1 MLLVRN
7 IRLPLSCPDP
17 DAEAGA
23 QALRILRVP
32 PGRAARCGVA
42 KLSVDARHGKP
53 VLVYTIAVTLKDEGE
68 EPALAGASPCV
79 CFTQAPQFSFPQ
91 GSAPLAHRPVVVG
104 LGPAGLFAALLL
116 ARAGYRP
123 LVLERGPALD
133 RRVAAVARFEADGI
147 LDENANIQFGE
158 GGAGTF
164 SDGKLTTR
172 VGDPLCAFVT
182 QAFLRHGAP
191 AEIAWRQKPHIG
203 TDLLRGV
210 IRSIRR
216 EIEALGG
223 EVRFETALTGLRL
236 RGGALAGIETSAGP
250 VACEQLILA
259 VGHSARDT
267 FAMLSSCGLPL
278 ECKPFSVGFRA
289 EHLQTEIETS
299 LYHAAAGHPALPRGE
314 YQLSQQVGGGRCVYT
329 FCMCPGGT
337 VCAAA
342 SEAGGVVTNGM
353 SLHAR
358 DGQNANAAVVVS
370 VDGRDFGG
378 DPAKAVAFQ
387 RSLERAAY
395 RAGGGAYRAPAETVG
410 SFLQG
415 AGRLDLGR
423 VQPTYPRGVTPCDLG
438 ALLPG
443 ELSAALRQ
451 GLTAFGRKLAAYRA
465 PDAVLTGLETRTSSP
480 VRLPRD
486 GETLQCT
493 ALPGLY
499 PCGEGAG
506 YAGGIMTAA
515 VDGVRCAAALMAQ
528 NAPPAG

>member
-17 DAEAGA
+17 DAEATA
-23 QALRILRVP
+23 QALHILRLTP
-32 PGRAARCGVA
+32 ARAAQTGVA

-53 VLVYTIAVTLKDEGE
+53 VLVYTIAVTLNDEGE
-68 EPALAGASPCV
+68 ESALAGASPCV
-79 CFTQAPQFSFPQ
+79 CFTRPPQFSFPV
-91 GSAPLAHRPVVVG
+91 GKTPLSHRPVVVG

-116 ARAGYRP
+116 ARSGYRP
-123 LVLERGPALD
+123 VVLERGPDLT
-133 RRVAAVARFEADGI
+133 RRIQAVERFEKTGQ
-147 LDENANIQFGE
+147 LESNANIQFGE

-182 QAFLRHGAP
+182 QAFLAHGAP
-191 AEIAWRQKPHIG
+191 ADIAWRQKPHVG
-203 TDLLRGV
+203 TDLLRGI
-210 IRSIRR
+210 IRSIRG
-216 EIEALGG
+216 EIESLGG
-223 EVRFETALTGLRL
+223 EVHFDTALTGLQSRSGVL
-236 RGGALAGIETSAGP
+236 TGIETSAGAF
-250 VACEQLILA
+250 ACDSLILA

-267 FAMLSSCGLPL
+267 FAMLHRAALPL

-289 EHLQTEIETS
+289 EHLQSEIERS
-299 LYHAAAGHPALPRGE
+299 LYHGAAGHPSLPRGE
-314 YQLSQQVGGGRCVYT
+314 YQLSQHVGGGRCVYT

-342 SEAGGVVTNGM
+342 SEEGGVVTNGM

-358 DGQNANAAVVVS
+358 DGRNANAAVVVS
-370 VDGRDFGG
+370 VDGKDFDQ
-378 DPAKAVAFQ
+378 DPARAVAFQ
-387 RSLERAAY
+387 RRLEQAAF

-415 AGRLDLGR
+415 RGRLELDR
-423 VQPTYPRGVTPCDLG
+423 VQPTYPRGVTPADLG
-438 ALLPG
+438 ALLPE
-443 ELSAALRQ
+443 ELSGALRA
-451 GLTAFGRKLAAYRA
+451 GLAAFGRKLAAYRS

-480 VRLPRD
+480 VRLLRD
-486 GETLQCT
+486 ADSLQCT
-493 ALPGLY
+493 ALEGLY

-515 VDGVRCAAALMAQ
+515 VDGVRCAAALMQ
-528 NAPPAG
+528 SHAPAAH

>member
-7 IRLPLSCPDP
+7 IRLPLTCPDP
-17 DAEAGA
+17 DAEAA
-23 QALRILRVP
+23 AKALAILRVP
-32 PGRAARCGVA
+32 ARRAAHCGVA
-42 KLSVDARHGKP
+42 KLSVDARHGTP

-68 EPALAGASPCV
+68 ESALAGASPCV
-79 CFTQAPQFSFPQ
+79 CYTQPPKFDFTT
-91 GSAPLAHRPVVVG
+91 GKTPLTHRPVVVG

-116 ARAGYRP
+116 ARRGYRP

-133 RRVAAVARFEADGI
+133 ERIRAVEHFEKTGT
-147 LDENANIQFGE
+147 LDPNANIQFGE

-182 QAFLRHGAP
+182 GAFLDHGAP
-191 AEIAWRQKPHIG
+191 ADIAWRQKPHVG

-210 IRSIRR
+210 IRSIRG

-223 EVRFETALTGLRL
+223 EVRFNTALTGLHTRN
-236 RGGALAGIETSAGP
+236 GALTGIETTAGP
-250 VACEQLILA
+250 VPCEQLILA

-267 FAMLSSCGLPL
+267 FAMLHGQGLPL

-289 EHLQTEIETS
+289 EHLQTEIDKS
-299 LYHAAAGHPALPRGE
+299 LYHGAAGHPALPKGE
-314 YQLSQQVGGGRCVYT
+314 YQLSQ
-329 FCMCPGGT
+329 
-337 VCAAA
+337 
-342 SEAGGVVTNGM
+342 
-353 SLHAR
+353 HAR
-358 DGQNANAAVVVS
+358 DGRNANAAVVVS
-370 VDGRDFGG
+370 VDGSDFDN

-387 RSLERAAY
+387 RRLEQAAY
-395 RAGGGAYRAPAETVG
+395 RAGGGNYLAPAETVG
-410 SFLQG
+410 SFL
-415 AGRLDLGR
+415 AGRGALELGA

-438 ALLPG
+438 SLLPDD
-443 ELSAALRQ
+443 LSGALRE

-480 VRLPRD
+480 VRLLRD
-486 GETLQCT
+486 KENLQCT
-493 ALPGLY
+493 GLAGLY

-515 VDGVRCAAALMAQ
+515 VDGVRCAAELMKNWGPMAD
-528 NAPPAG
+528 